1 MRQIGMIQKLL
12 LRRLL
17 AICLLLAGIGLAGC
31 SSGTPLPDFVEKLVP
46 VTGKLML
53 DGEPLAG
60 ATVTFTP
67 DIKAFGG
74 ETAYGMTEADGSF
87 GLLTQI
93 PGAPPRKGIVEGRY
107 IVTAFKLEMPDGSPV
122 PKDMT
127 DADAEA
133 EGARHVVPP
142 IYLDASSSPL
152 KVEIKS
158 GGEPLV
164 LELKSRRR

>member
-1 MRQIGMIQKLL
+1 MRAGLNRKLW
-12 LRRLL
+12 LRPCL
-17 AICLLLAGIGLAGC
+17 AACLLLGTWGLAGC

-46 VTGKLML
+46 VSGKLML

-60 ATVTFTP
+60 ATVVFNP
-67 DIKAFGG
+67 DPSAAGG
-74 ETAYGMTEADGSF
+74 ETAYGVTDTDGNIEVK
-87 GLLTQI
+87 TQI
-93 PGAPPRKGIVEGRY
+93 PGNTPREGIVEGRY
-107 IVTAFKLEMPDGSPV
+107 VVTAFKLEMPDGSPV

-133 EGARHVVPP
+133 DGARHVVPP

-152 KVEIKS
+152 KVDIKP